1 MCIHTGVADDIQHK
15 DNNDFVIGDSTAAEK
30 GGFRNNPER
39 GWGMVLQGFFD
50 DKVIVDNHAVNGRS
64 SLSFINEGR
73 WKRFWIE

>member
-39 GWGMVLQGFFD
+39 GWGMVLQGFLMT
-50 DKVIVDNHAVNGRS
+50 R
-64 SLSFINEGR
+64 
-73 WKRFWIE
+73 